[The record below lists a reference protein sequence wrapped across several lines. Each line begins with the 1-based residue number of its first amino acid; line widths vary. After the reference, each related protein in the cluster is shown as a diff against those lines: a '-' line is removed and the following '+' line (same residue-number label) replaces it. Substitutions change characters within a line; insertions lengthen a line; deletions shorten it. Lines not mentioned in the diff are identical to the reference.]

1 VKRERGF
8 PEATLR
14 ALRTGALVAG
24 AAALLGGSVAQAA
37 AETPAS
43 SDAAPAA
50 TVTAKPAPA
59 KIGRAERRHEGDLV
73 VFNRP
78 IVTFRTTFLGIRPT
92 ERVDNAQRRVDEI
105 LARGGEGKVAVETI
119 PQGRVVKIDGALAF
133 VLAEGDADP
142 LLGQTLDSI
151 SDDARRALE
160 QAIAETKEA
169 RDARLLLRAAIWA
182 AGATVVY
189 LCLLWL
195 LRLVDR
201 FVTRI
206 GIRLAGDTAG
216 HLRVGGAQ
224 IVQRDR
230 AMRVVA
236 RLLQI
241 GFWALVLLLTYEW
254 VGFVLG
260 RFPFTRVW
268 GEHLNSF
275 LADTVSGALAAVAN
289 AVPDL
294 LVVAAIVVIARAV
307 NGAFRAF
314 YDGVQAGRIN
324 VGWIDSDSARP
335 TRRLTTIAVWV
346 FALVMAYPYIPGS
359 DSDAFKGLS
368 VLIGLM
374 VSVGASGIVG
384 QAASGLILMYTRT
397 YRPGEYV
404 RIGDNEGTIVEMG
417 MFTTRVRTGLGEE
430 LTLPNSLVLSAVT
443 KNYSRAVK
451 GRGYIVDTAV
461 TIGYDAPWRQVHAM
475 LIEAARRTPGV
486 LTDPAPRVFQTA
498 LSDFYV
504 EYRLVGQAIPSD
516 PLPRA
521 EVLSTLHANVQD
533 VFNEHG
539 VQIMSPHYLGDPAE
553 AKVVPK
559 AKWYAPPAAPTQSK
573 TG

>member
-1 VKRERGF
+1 MRREREF
-8 PEATLR
+8 PEAALR
-14 ALRTGALVAG
+14 ALRTGALVAV
-24 AAALLGGSVAQAA
+24 AAALLGSTSASAA
-37 AETPAS
+37 GETPAS
-43 SDAAPAA
+43 ADAAPAA
-50 TVTAKPAPA
+50 TAAAKPVPA
-59 KIGRAERRHEGDLV
+59 KLGRNSERHDGDLV

-78 IVTFRTTFLGIRPT
+78 IVTFRTTFLGIRPS
-92 ERVDNAQRRVDEI
+92 ERVDNARRRIDDL
-105 LARGGEGKVAVETI
+105 LARGGEDKVTVEAI
-119 PQGRVVKIDGALAF
+119 PQGRVVKVDGALAF
-133 VLAEGDADP
+133 VLIEADADP

-169 RDARLLLRAAIWA
+169 RDARALLRAALWA
-182 AGATVVY
+182 AGATGVY
-189 LCLLWL
+189 LFLLWV
-195 LRLVDR
+195 LRLADR

-206 GIRLAGDTAG
+206 GIRLASDTAG
-216 HLRVGGAQ
+216 HLRVGGAP
-224 IVQRDR
+224 IMQRER
-230 AMRVVA
+230 ATRIA
-236 RLLQI
+236 GRLLQT
-241 GFWALVLLLTYEW
+241 GFWALVVLLTYEW

-275 LADTVSGALAAVAN
+275 LADTVTGALAAVAD
-289 AVPDL
+289 AIPDL

-307 NGAFRAF
+307 NGAFRTF

-324 VGWIDSDSARP
+324 VGWIDADSARP

-417 MFTTRVRTGLGEE
+417 MFTTRVLTGLGEE